1 MINKTFIKTIVITS
15 IYIILCYIFSFI
27 SFGPIQLRLSE
38 ILCLLTIENPVYII
52 GIAIGCF
59 ISNLLLSPLGTI
71 DAIVGTIAS
80 IIGCLL
86 GYTFRKVKYKNFPL
100 LSAVIISL
108 VNAVVVA
115 IEMNYVLSNNNI
127 FIYSF
132 LEIFLGELVVLVA
145 IGYPLYNKL
154 LKIINNKK

>member
-1 MINKTFIKTIVITS
+1 MINKTFIKTVVITS

-38 ILCLLTIENPVYII
+38 ILCLLTIENPIYII

-59 ISNLLLSPLGTI
+59 ISNLLLSPLGTV
-71 DAIVGTIAS
+71 DAVVGTLAS

-86 GYTFRKVKYKNFPL
+86 GYVFKKVKYKNFPL

-108 VNAVVVA
+108 VNAVIVA
-115 IEMNYVLSNNNI
+115 IEINYVLQNNNI

-132 LEIFLGELVVLVA
+132 LEIFVGELIVLVL
-145 IGYPLYNKL
+145 IGYPIYNKL
-154 LKIINNKK
+154 IKIINNK

>member
-15 IYIILCYIFSFI
+15 IYIILCVIFSFI

-38 ILCLLTIENPVYII
+38 VLCLLTIENPVYII
-52 GIAIGCF
+52 GIGIGCF
-59 ISNLLLSPLGTI
+59 ISNLLLSPFGTI

-86 GYTFRKVKYKNFPL
+86 GYTFRKVKYKSFPL

-115 IEMNYVLSNNNI
+115 IEMNYVLNNNNI

-132 LEIFLGELVVLVA
+132 LEIFLGELVVLVV

-154 LKIINNKK
+154 LKIINNK